1 MAISTDSSRKG
12 PPDIIVPFII
22 LKVTSMIED
31 PCHSQEMV
39 IRTASRR
46 NYNCQ
51 HAGYASPVVVVDA
64 GAANADGDRPKQGL
78 SQTCQRYKEMKAAAC
93 SHQYMVVD
101 PLDKYGLS
109 MVEFNRM
116 LAQHEADA
124 AVQQAITVVMGSPP
138 GGMASTEAGQGL
150 TMKKIIE
157 IHSFMLQEFEKLAA
171 QADKGSRDPRT
182 LTFAAQAVVTGK
194 TEAAFSVTPEDIE
207 SAVLAN
213 HGALDANPE
222 FSAINVKL
230 QQAMAKLM
238 GMA

>member
-1 MAISTDSSRKG
+1 MGI
-12 PPDIIVPFII
+12 
-22 LKVTSMIED
+22 IED
-31 PCHSQEMV
+31 FSAKLGLKDSKQLLLL
-39 IRTASRR
+39 
-46 NYNCQ
+46 
-51 HAGYASPVVVVDA
+51 AG
-64 GAANADGDRPKQGL
+64 GAALVGVFLFAKSSKATAEKSAAKDGVDLNSKEGVLQMLTEMSKSQVKSRTQLRELATEVRTKSLSL
-78 SQTCQRYKEMKAAAC
+78 SQTCQRYKEMK
-93 SHQYMVVD
+93 VVD

-230 QQAMAKLM
+230 Q
-238 GMA
+238 

>member
-1 MAISTDSSRKG
+1 MGFVTLGPKDSKQLLLLAGGAALVGVLLFAKTSKATAEKSAAKDGLDLNSKEGVLQMLTEMSKSQSRKQLRELATE
-12 PPDIIVPFII
+12 V
-22 LKVTSMIED
+22 
-31 PCHSQEMV
+31 
-39 IRTASRR
+39 RTKSL
-46 NYNCQ
+46 
-51 HAGYASPVVVVDA
+51 S
-64 GAANADGDRPKQGL
+64 L
-78 SQTCQRYKEMKAAAC
+78 SQTCQRYKEMK
-93 SHQYMVVD
+93 VVD

-124 AVQQAITVVMGSPP
+124 AVQQAIIIMMGAPP
-138 GGMASTEAGQGL
+138 GGTASTEAGQGL

-194 TEAAFSVTPEDIE
+194 TEAAFSVTSEDIE
-207 SAVLAN
+207 SALFAN